1 MLSAMAENEERKRPP
16 VLAHLRFQKE
26 ADRLRGLDLERL
38 FTEIYRTNLWGGDE
52 SRSGLG
58 SALAETARLREAIP
72 GLLRRV
78 GATSLLDIPCG
89 DFGWM
94 SGVDLGDV
102 DYTGADIV
110 EEIVA
115 RNDERFAGER
125 RRFVRLDLVRDPLP
139 RADVVLCRDCLVHLS
154 FEKIFRALDNVA
166 RSGATYLL
174 ATTFLEHETN
184 EDAEDGD
191 WRMLNLERPP
201 FSLPAPVA
209 VIVEGCAE
217 GGGAYADKALALWPV
232 GDGFTRMNRIEAG

>member
-1 MLSAMAENEERKRPP
+1 

-72 GLLRRV
+72 ELLRRV

-94 SGVDLGDV
+94 SGVDLGGV

-115 RNDERFAGER
+115 RNNERFASER
-125 RRFVRLDLVRDPLP
+125 RRFVRLDLVEDPLP

-166 RSGATYLL
+166 RSGARYLL

-201 FSLPAPVA
+201 FSLPAPAA

-217 GGGAYADKALALWPV
+217 GGGAYADKALALWP
-232 GDGFTRMNRIEAG
+232 IS

>member
-1 MLSAMAENEERKRPP
+1 MLIHMAPKDERERPP
-16 VLAHLRFQKE
+16 VLAHVRFRKE

-38 FTEIYRTNLWGGDE
+38 FTHIYRTNLWGGDE

-58 SALAETARLREAIP
+58 SALAETAQLRAAIP
-72 GLLRRV
+72 AVLSDV
-78 GATSLLDIPCG
+78 GARNLLDIPCG

-94 SGVDLGDV
+94 SGVELEGI

-115 RNDERFAGER
+115 RNRERFESAS
-125 RRFVRLDLVRDPLP
+125 RRFVRLDLVSDPLP

-154 FEKIFRALDNVA
+154 FEKIFRALENVA
-166 RSGATYLL
+166 RSGSRYLL
-174 ATTFLEHETN
+174 TTTFLEHETN

-201 FSLPAPVA
+201 FSFPAPLA
-209 VIVEGCAE
+209 VVVEGCTE
-217 GGGAYADKALALWPV
+217 GGGAYADKALALWP
-232 GDGFTRMNRIEAG
+232 IS